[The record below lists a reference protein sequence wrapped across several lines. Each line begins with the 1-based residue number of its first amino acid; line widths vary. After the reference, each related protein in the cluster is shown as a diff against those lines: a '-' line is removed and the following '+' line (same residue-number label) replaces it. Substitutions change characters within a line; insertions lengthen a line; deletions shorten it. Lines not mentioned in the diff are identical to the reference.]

1 MNLQDFL
8 SVRSSKA
15 RTLDHIRALYRQLGN
30 PQDSMLCVQVAGTNA
45 KGSTSAMLSMILRKA
60 GYKTGLYTSPA
71 LSKANERMRTDGVM
85 ISDEELLECALLVE
99 AAEQALGRTFGGFDR
114 MTACALLAYQK
125 QNVQVAVLETG
136 LGGLLDPV
144 TAVDARLN
152 FITSISMD
160 HMQILGNTIEEIAN
174 QKCGSL
180 KPGVPVISHP
190 QVPSV
195 ERLIALY
202 AEALGCPLTVVNP
215 EDIHDVEVGEGL
227 QTMSYHGYR
236 VAMQLLGPHQRVNAA
251 AAIEGALA
259 LRAQGL
265 AISDEHIVDG
275 LAATHWSCRLEMVKG
290 FLLDGAHNED
300 AMRVLRASLAE
311 CYPNKRP
318 ILMLAVMQDKDI
330 AGIAKV
336 VATFVHECVCVKINE
351 RSADAEALAGLLRER
366 GVSAVPAGSVTE
378 GLKLLNDM
386 RNGDTIAVVAG
397 SLYLTGAVK
406 DILLSDS

>member
-30 PQDSMLCVQVAGTNA
+30 PQDSMICVQVAGTNA

-60 GYKTGLYTSPA
+60 HYKTGLYTSPA

-85 ISDEELLECALLVE
+85 ISDEDLLECALKVE
-99 AAEQALGRTFGGFDR
+99 AAEQALCRSFGGFDR

-144 TAVDARLN
+144 TAVDARLS
-152 FITSISMD
+152 FLTSISMD

-174 QKCGSL
+174 QKCGIL

-202 AEALGCPLTVVNP
+202 AQALGCPLTVVNP
-215 EDIHDVEVGEGL
+215 SDIHDVKIGDAV
-227 QTMSYHGYR
+227 QSMTYRDYR
-236 VAMQLLGPHQRVNAA
+236 VTMQLLGPHQRVNAA

-265 AISDEHIVDG
+265 VISDQHIVDG
-275 LAATHWSCRLEMVKG
+275 ITATHWSCRLEMVKG

-300 AMRVLRASLAE
+300 AMRVLRAALTE

-318 ILMLAVMQDKDI
+318 LLLLSIMKDKDI
-330 AGIAKV
+330 ESIVKE
-336 VATFVHECVCVKINE
+336 VATFVKDCICVSVNE
-351 RSADAEALAGLLRER
+351 RAADAETLVRLLHAR
-366 GVSAVPAGSVTE
+366 GVSALPADSVAE
-378 GLKLLNDM
+378 GLDLLNNM
-386 RNGDTIAVVAG
+386 RSGDTIAVVAG

-406 DILLSDS
+406 DILLDNA